1 MLEMLEAMF
10 FCNSI
15 AKLASNME
23 ITMLEM
29 LEAIVFLQHYR
40 KTRLS
45 QPPGL
50 PNWETFTMLE
60 MLAAMA
66 IANLASNMQITMLEV
81 FEAASKC
88 EIS

>member
-29 LEAIVFLQHYR
+29 LEAIVFCNTIAKLAFHNPWGFQTGRHSQCWR
-40 KTRLS
+40 CWRL
-45 QPPGL
+45 
-50 PNWETFTMLE
+50 F
-60 MLAAMA
+60 
-66 IANLASNMQITMLEV
+66 
-81 FEAASKC
+81 F
-88 EIS
+88 